1 MQITRNVVVEI
12 EGGELLNS
20 RRKASINIRDEQFQ
34 AEEISKDHRSTL
46 KPDRYFPQDS
56 DKLPLAWRTNGHMLD
71 MSLRPVDMSLRP
83 VDMSLRPVG
92 IVTKPSAM
100 IGRPSMSDEYSV
112 DGRRGLYSPERTRTD
127 LISKEMTRSQA
138 DSLVHA
144 EKVKA
149 RVFTEYFSMI
159 DDWVIVAD
167 MKLNIISNNY
177 SAKIV
182 DNVISKF
189 NKQKKR
195 INVQNLNGLSP
206 GVTLDGCFKFVDR
219 EQIRCTEETIM
230 NLVDIYTMLDFKN
243 KKLNNEDMQ
252 RFQDKKIVGI
262 LKSIENISKGIKI
275 SNKQEENSQ
284 SSKFKKVNKMK
295 SSMRAI
301 NIKNSNLTVS

>member
-12 EGGELLNS
+12 EGGALLNS
-20 RRKASINIRDEQFQ
+20 RRKASINIRDEQFP
-34 AEEISKDHRSTL
+34 AEEISKDHRSIL
-46 KPDRYFPQDS
+46 KPDRYYPQDS

-71 MSLRPVDMSLRP
+71 MPLRPL
-83 VDMSLRPVG
+83 G
-92 IVTKPSAM
+92 ITTKPSTM
-100 IGRPSMSDEYSV
+100 IGRQSISDDFSV
-112 DGRRGLYSPERTRTD
+112 DGRRGFYSPERTRTD
-127 LISKEMTRSQA
+127 LVSKEITRSHA
-138 DSLVHA
+138 DSLVNA
-144 EKVKA
+144 EKIKA

-195 INVQNLNGLSP
+195 INFQNLNGLGP

-230 NLVDIYTMLDFKN
+230 NLVDIYTTLDFRN
-243 KKLNNEDMQ
+243 KKLNKEDMQ

-275 SNKQEENSQ
+275 SNKQEESSQ
-284 SSKFKKVNKMK
+284 SSKFKMINKMK